1 MPQSELM
8 YNAFDPLK
16 TGFDI
21 FLVHFCF
28 FLGNLE
34 GALVHHRRQGHAA
47 VDAEETWWSNNARCF
62 GVCLPLDGSL
72 VEVF

>member
-1 MPQSELM
+1 MPQSELI
-8 YNAFDPLK
+8 YNFFDPLK

-47 VDAEETWWSNNARCF
+47 VDAEET
-62 GVCLPLDGSL
+62 
-72 VEVF
+72 